1 MTVLCPG
8 AGIIYAIVSASQ
20 QSSSAQLSA
29 LSHGPGDNSECEHE
43 HAAGMR
49 RTNAGPCENY
59 TTLTEGWRRIGQASP
74 RTAGLHC
81 DTGLQ
86 VTSQGCPPLQCS
98 QTVQEG
104 WYRLEGEAGTQL
116 ADIRDPQ
123 RWESCATS
131 RVAWLRGNLHYL
143 SCHLKSCHV
152 MS

>member
-1 MTVLCPG
+1 MLCSG

-49 RTNAGPCENY
+49 CIRAGPCENY

-86 VTSQGCPPLQCS
+86 VTRRVSSPP
-98 QTVQEG
+98 V
-104 WYRLEGEAGTQL
+104 
-116 ADIRDPQ
+116 
-123 RWESCATS
+123 
-131 RVAWLRGNLHYL
+131 
-143 SCHLKSCHV
+143 
-152 MS
+152 

>member
-1 MTVLCPG
+1 
-8 AGIIYAIVSASQ
+8 
-20 QSSSAQLSA
+20 
-29 LSHGPGDNSECEHE
+29 
-43 HAAGMR
+43 MR
-49 RTNAGPCENY
+49 RVSAGPCENY

-104 WYRLEGEAGTQL
+104 WYCTVLYCTVQEGWYRLEGEAGTQL

-131 RVAWLRGNLHYL
+131 RVAWLRGNQQYL
-143 SCHLKSCHV
+143 MSCHSYHVMSCHV
-152 MS
+152 MSCHVMSCQVITPGWRRAV